1 MAFITFFSVMNASTL
16 RRPPQGQ
23 LRTSSRKTLRSRGRN
38 DLASPTRGGAEHAV
52 VADQVMSRRGH
63 ERGEATE
70 KFVGLE
76 DEGLPTVG
84 ERALQAKREAA
95 VG

>member
-1 MAFITFFSVMNASTL
+1 M
-16 RRPPQGQ
+16 
-23 LRTSSRKTLRSRGRN
+23 
-38 DLASPTRGGAEHAV
+38 

-76 DEGLPTVG
+76 DEDLPTVS